1 MVVTRKTPVAPVPT
15 GSRTNST
22 QPLPRAAKAK
32 TSSTLAES
40 EPVLAKDSPV
50 AAAKNAASSQ
60 KPPTKSKHKN
70 KHHKKAPKPPS
81 GLLDRLVYLSLSLL
95 VLYAFI
101 TCPQEGSL
109 SNPVCRSL
117 SQYRIH
123 VLEPYVLP
131 PIHKALAHPSVAPY
145 VARAEHLE
153 RTTLRPAVLKTAR
166 ITAPY
171 AAAAKRVVWD
181 RTVVPAYTAYV
192 LPRVLPPYN
201 RYIAPKIAQAA
212 PYAARTQRALE
223 DTAFVLHKAYTQ
235 RVQPAALKAY
245 AFAEPWAIRAWRAAR
260 PHALALAAQGKVWA
274 SLAAAKAGEARR
286 AYVDPHVVRIWDKV
300 LELSGAGPVGGPTE
314 QGTLVPVTFAEE
326 TAATT
331 GDSTTEAVV
340 IETSVAAAVTPVEAS
355 SSTPSVTAVEE
366 VPTTTPTATASSSS
380 APPPAET
387 TSVVET
393 DIPVAEVE
401 PELSAASVAVQS
413 AHGTEP
419 SVVSEIV
426 EDVKSKAAKV
436 AASPEKVTPSPEK
449 VATPSSSSAPPP
461 AETASVVAPKVP
473 AGEVEAEIF
482 AASVAAQSAHGME
495 SPVVEQIIEDIK
507 HKFPNVDTAAP
518 VHVPEAEPEQEE
530 EDDGMNDFLADIG
543 LNEPVVED
551 NYEEEEQLTPAERHA
566 LERQQAEEQAEAKL
580 RQTAEKRADLEG
592 RMAAS
597 NEALGAMV
605 KEKNKQLRKALVGLR
620 KAAVAK
626 MDDPQTVIGGQ
637 LPGLE
642 KEADKLFKGLEGY
655 VKKEAKNNKVGDNSE
670 RMDRWITVVGK
681 VEEKLQEK
689 VASVQNAIQQYHVD
703 LKASEVNEGMAIIQQ
718 VKDACSQAQADV
730 GLELSWLHDVTYH
743 DWNKYHDLA
752 RIGEKFQKDASE
764 IQAGTHAHPPVDPF
778 IPRLQKMQDD
788 FTSLVDGFVTRLNAL
803 RQQAEVVFALGTG
816 VEDGSDE
823 SAEEPEVS
831 ILPIDPDA
839 ELPLGDVPPPV
850 VIGKSPQQVLQA
862 LENVETTP
870 PHNEL

>member
-40 EPVLAKDSPV
+40 EPALAKDSSV
-50 AAAKNAASSQ
+50 AAAKNVRSFSVGNIFAASSQ

-70 KHHKKAPKPPS
+70 KHHKKAPKVINA

-260 PHALALAAQGKVWA
+260 PHALALAAQGKVLG

-300 LELSGAGPVGGPTE
+300 LELSGAGPLP
-314 QGTLVPVTFAEE
+314 LP
-326 TAATT
+326 
-331 GDSTTEAVV
+331 
-340 IETSVAAAVTPVEAS
+340 PVEAS
-355 SSTPSVTAVEE
+355 SSAPSVTAVEE
-366 VPTTTPTATASSSS
+366 VPTTPTATASSSS

-436 AASPEKVTPSPEK
+436 AVSPEKVTPSPEK

-495 SPVVEQIIEDIK
+495 SPVVEQIIEDVK
-507 HKFPNVDTAAP
+507 HKFSNVDTAVP
-518 VHVPEAEPEQEE
+518 VHVPEEEEEE

-655 VKKEAKNNKVGDNSE
+655 VKKEAKSNKVGDNSE

-803 RQQAEVVFALGTG
+803 RQQAEVAFAHGTKG

-823 SAEEPEVS
+823 SAEGPEVS

-839 ELPLGDVPPPV
+839 ELPLGGDVPPPV